1 MNGLY
6 YLSSIRGAASK
17 SNFGLTVVMKGSTLD
32 AGSHIS
38 EPGRLLM
45 AETTGNGEDQ
55 RQVAQADLHPHLLA
69 RMEQRG
75 VNKDEIERTLKAGWS
90 ASDTKP
96 GTNGKVFVFDYQ
108 AIKPS
113 GSGAFLK
120 RKK

>member
-1 MNGLY
+1 
-6 YLSSIRGAASK
+6 
-17 SNFGLTVVMKGSTLD
+17 
-32 AGSHIS
+32 
-38 EPGRLLM
+38 M

-108 AIKPS
+108 AEWLGRFFEEKEVTVYYKVIDEAIVLLTVKARYGENFP
-113 GSGAFLK
+113 
-120 RKK
+120 RR